1 MSKQQILWGEGL
13 FLRPQHFQ
21 MQDIYHNHQRSM
33 SMKVLHPYAYGII
46 ESKLDKS
53 LLESNVVSF
62 EIISCVFPDGTLY
75 QAPYTD
81 ILPKS
86 VSLHDLNN
94 NLGDEVYVFLNLEVL
109 QLNGSNI
116 QLNSS
121 ENPTRYTKD
130 VQQAQDLYTDA
141 TESTVDVLRLSP
153 SIVLNHTSSPKNNDA
168 LSILIAKLERTPQG
182 TYHLIEDYLVSSVHI
197 ESNTS
202 LLNQVSRLMTMINT
216 KSTSLYDH
224 HRQTNNDLLEF
235 RSSDI
240 ASFWLLHALNSA
252 YAQLSH
258 LYHNPKLHPE
268 RLYEAL
274 LNVASQLATFSSL
287 YKVGDLPS
295 YNHNQTHDS
304 FNAIFRIIRE
314 LLNTVIASNF
324 ISIPLHQSKPSYY
337 VGELSGDKITRNSQL
352 YLSVSCSL
360 PMHELIDIV
369 PRRFKIAT
377 PDGVEKRVLS
387 ALPGTPI
394 SHITQVPSAI
404 PVRPGFSYFSIEP
417 VGEIYN
423 EMIKAESI
431 CIYVPNGFD
440 DLKLELM
447 AVVQ

>member
-1 MSKQQILWGEGL
+1 MSKQQVLWGEGL

-21 MQDIYHNHQRSM
+21 MQDVYHNHQRNM

-46 ESKLDKS
+46 DIKLDMS
-53 LLESNVVSF
+53 LLESSVVSF
-62 EIISCVFPDGTLY
+62 ESISCVFPDGTIY

-81 ILPKS
+81 ELPRPIN
-86 VSLHDLNN
+86 LNDN
-94 NLGDEVYVFLNLEVL
+94 NLGDDVYVFLSLEVL
-109 QLNGSNI
+109 DYSGGNI
-116 QLNSS
+116 QKESS
-121 ENPTRYTKD
+121 ANPSRYIKD
-130 VQQAQDLYTDA
+130 VQSSQDLYTDA
-141 TESTVDVLRLSP
+141 TESVVDILKLSP
-153 SIVLNHTSSPKNNDA
+153 SIQLSHESNPTNNDGIS
-168 LSILIAKLERTPQG
+168 LLIAKLERTPQG
-182 TYHLIEDYLVSSVHI
+182 VYQLVEDYLVSSVHI
-197 ESNTS
+197 SSNDA
-202 LLNQVSRLMTMINT
+202 LLNQVNRLMTMINT

-258 LYHNPKLHPE
+258 LYNNPKLHPE

-304 FNAIFRIIRE
+304 FNGIIRIIRE

-324 ISIPLHQSKPSYY
+324 ISIPLHQTKPSYY
-337 VGELSGDKITRNSQL
+337 IGELSADNISRNSQL
-352 YLSVSCSL
+352 YLSVSSSL

-394 SHITQVPSAI
+394 SHVAQVPSAI
-404 PVRPGFSYFSIEP
+404 PVRPGFSYFAIEP

-423 EMIKAESI
+423 DMIKAEAI

-447 AVVQ
+447 AINQ